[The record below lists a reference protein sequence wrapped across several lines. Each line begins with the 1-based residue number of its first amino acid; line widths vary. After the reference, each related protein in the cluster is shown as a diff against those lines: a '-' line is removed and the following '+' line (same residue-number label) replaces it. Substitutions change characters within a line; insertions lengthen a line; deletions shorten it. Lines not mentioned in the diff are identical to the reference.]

1 MLSEQQISRLL
12 DLANLASQKGL
23 VRESRI
29 ILKGVLA
36 VKPDFVP
43 ALIGLAFSHTVVD
56 DFDGALAILD
66 RVLEM
71 SPHDPD
77 ALAMKGL
84 ACILAGRR
92 AEAEELF
99 AGLEQDSAA
108 AAMARAV
115 MEVA

>member
-1 MLSEQQISRLL
+1 MLSEQQIARLL
-12 DLANLASQKGL
+12 DVAVLACQKGL

-29 ILKGVLA
+29 ILQGVLA
-36 VKPDFVP
+36 LRPDFAP
-43 ALIGLAFSHTVVD
+43 ALIGLAFSHIVVD
-56 DFDGALAILD
+56 DFDGALALLD
-66 RVLEM
+66 RVL
-71 SPHDPD
+71 SKAPDDAD

-92 AEAEELF
+92 TEAEEAF
-99 AGLEQDSAA
+99 AGIEQDSSA

>member
-1 MLSEQQISRLL
+1 MLSEQQIARLL
-12 DLANLASQKGL
+12 DLAGLANQKGL
-23 VRESRI
+23 VRESRTI
-29 ILKGVLA
+29 VQGVLA
-36 VKPDFVP
+36 LRPNFAP
-43 ALIGLAFSHTVVD
+43 ALIGLAFSHIVVD

-66 RVLEM
+66 RVL
-71 SPHDPD
+71 SANPNDSD

-92 AEAEELF
+92 SEAEEAF
-99 AGLEQDSAA
+99 AGIEQDSAA